1 MNAAIQVE
9 HLSKV
14 YQLGEGAPP
23 SYRMLR
29 DSITD
34 GITGAWR
41 GLRRRFKPPI
51 SASNDARTHWA
62 LNDVSCEIQPG
73 EVVGIVGRNG
83 AGKSTLLK
91 ILGRITQPTSGRA
104 IFRGRIGS
112 LLEVGTGF
120 HKELTGRENIYLN
133 GAILGMSRREID
145 RKFDEIV
152 DFAEIE
158 RFLDTPAKRYSS
170 GMYVRLAF
178 AVAAH
183 LEPEI
188 LLVDEVLAVGDAEFQ
203 KKCLG
208 KMDHIAKGGRTVL
221 FVSHQ
226 MSAVQRL
233 CKQCLFLERGKLKAF
248 GSKDEI
254 IAQYLADGNE
264 LSKPGVWIDLTKAR
278 RTGSQQARFVGMRM
292 SCPDEL
298 VGNHPYPDSPFEIQL
313 SIESDEP
320 RRVSSLAAT
329 FCDRYGT
336 VLVNADTV
344 VLGETLSLDR
354 QTTVLLRIKEL
365 HLNPGTY
372 TLGLCLAY
380 GRARYDQVRD
390 VIEIEVVD
398 PPSRTFGARSESPG
412 AVTCNFSVKINP
424 GIDELLLAR

>member
-1 MNAAIQVE
+1 MEAAI
-9 HLSKV
+9 KV
-14 YQLGEGAPP
+14 DNLTKLYQLGTGSG

-29 DSITD
+29 DSIADSFTASWRRV
-34 GITGAWR
+34 TGQPVELSR
-41 GLRRRFKPPI
+41 PRDTL
-51 SASNDARTHWA
+51 WA
-62 LNDVSCEIQPG
+62 LNNVSFEIQPG
-73 EVVGIVGRNG
+73 EVVGIIGRNG

-91 ILGRITQPTSGRA
+91 ILGRITEPTSGRCL
-104 IFRGRIGS
+104 FRGRIGS

-133 GAILGMSRREID
+133 GSILGMKRREID

-188 LLVDEVLAVGDAEFQ
+188 LLVDEVLAVGDADFQ

-208 KMDHIAKGGRTVL
+208 KMDNIAKGGRTVL

-254 IAQYLADGNE
+254 IAQYLAEGSALNE
-264 LSKPGVWIDLTKAR
+264 PGAWFDLTKAPR
-278 RTGSQQARFVGMRM
+278 SGNQQARFVGMRM
-292 SCPDEL
+292 YCPDDL
-298 VGNHPYPDSPFEIQL
+298 VANHPYPDGPLEIQL

-320 RRVSSLAAT
+320 RRVSSVAVTLY
-329 FCDRYGT
+329 DRYGT
-336 VLVNADTV
+336 ALVNADTV
-344 VLGETLSLDR
+344 ALGETISLDR
-354 QTTVLLRIKEL
+354 STTVGLNIRSL

-372 TLGLCLAY
+372 AIGLCLSN
-380 GRARYDQVRD
+380 GKSLYDQIRD
-390 VIEIEVVD
+390 VMEIEVVD
-398 PPSRTFGARSESPG
+398 PPSSTFGKRPDSDG
-412 AVTCNFSVKINP
+412 LVTCNLSVDTAP
-424 GIDELLLAR
+424 PVAEVSR